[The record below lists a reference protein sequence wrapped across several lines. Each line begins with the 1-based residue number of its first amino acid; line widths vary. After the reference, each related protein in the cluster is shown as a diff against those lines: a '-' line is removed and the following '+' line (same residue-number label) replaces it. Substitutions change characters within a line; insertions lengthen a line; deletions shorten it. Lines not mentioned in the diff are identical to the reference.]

1 MSCLKFFRLLRMKFA
16 YALTAILC
24 GLFVACSEEKKEPLP
39 DLPPVE
45 IPADVFGF
53 YSGKMP
59 CDDCKQRVVDMDLF
73 KDGNALAVESIL
85 KDSLRIDTLRG
96 TFVFADSV
104 VKVSLSDNSK
114 QWAFKRD
121 RVGNLAYMKFGE
133 VYRDAE
139 GMKAVLVRFYK
150 KIK

>member
-1 MSCLKFFRLLRMKFA
+1 
-16 YALTAILC
+16 
-24 GLFVACSEEKKEPLP
+24 
-39 DLPPVE
+39 
-45 IPADVFGF
+45 
-53 YSGKMP
+53 
-59 CDDCKQRVVDMDLF
+59 MDLF
-73 KDGNALAVESIL
+73 KDGNVLAVESIL